1 MFDSK
6 RLLDQLVNSG
16 FAGGL
21 AGGAAGAAVMN
32 ALSGKKAK
40 KYAGTA
46 LKAGGLALIGG
57 LAYKAWQHHKK
68 DAAPAQDAP
77 PPAAFVPETPED
89 SSVLNMLL
97 IRSMI
102 AAARADG
109 SIDSTEHQAIMSR
122 IGELQLDD
130 AEKAYLF
137 EQFAAPV
144 DVYALAKDADTE
156 AHAAEMY
163 AASALIVSSPSPEE
177 QQYLNTLAAALR
189 LPTGLQEEIHR
200 AIESQP
206 AAA

>member
-21 AGGAAGAAVMN
+21 AGGAAGAAMMN
-32 ALSGKKAK
+32 ALSSKKAK

-46 LKAGGLALIGG
+46 LKAGGLAVIGG

-68 DAAPAQDAP
+68 DETATQDSA

-89 SSVLNMLL
+89 SSILNMLL

-109 SIDSTEHQAIMSR
+109 SIDNAEHQTIMSR
-122 IGELQLDD
+122 IGELQLGD

-144 DVYALAKDADTE
+144 DVHALARDADTE

-163 AASALIVSSPSPEE
+163 AASLMIVSPPSPQE
-177 QQYLNTLAAALR
+177 QQYLDSLGNALQ
-189 LPTGLQEEIHR
+189 LPAGLKQEIHR
-200 AIESQP
+200 AIETPQV
-206 AAA
+206 AA